1 MHHSYESAHAGLPR
15 GSPSLAYQGFKL
27 SKLQHGVSVTGPRSP
42 DLIAVRVLVQLERAE
57 EARRAELLHRAYT
70 WEGLFDLVGS
80 QAAGT
85 QSSRCWSGA

>member
-1 MHHSYESAHAGLPR
+1 MIG
-15 GSPSLAYQGFKL
+15 
-27 SKLQHGVSVTGPRSP
+27 
-42 DLIAVRVLVQLERAE
+42 VRVLVQLERAE

-70 WEGLFDLVGS
+70 WEGLFDLVGGS